1 MYLTGRNYIDYVYLK
16 DTWPILQKLSLTA
29 TFGAFFFKITYPKQ
43 LKGIFMQGKY
53 FDEPLQ

>member
-29 TFGAFFFKITYPKQ
+29 TFGAFFFFKITYPKQ

-53 FDEPLQ
+53 FIF